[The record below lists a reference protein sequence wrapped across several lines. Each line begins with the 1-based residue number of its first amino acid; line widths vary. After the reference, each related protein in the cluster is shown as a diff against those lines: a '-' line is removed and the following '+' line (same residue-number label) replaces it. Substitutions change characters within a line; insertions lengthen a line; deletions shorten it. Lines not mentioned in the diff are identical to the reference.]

1 MASFEYRDGKMIE
14 VPDIVVTESRQ
25 IDQDVGR
32 TLVIES
38 GAMVTTNGR
47 VSGTINVKRGA
58 TLDARGNVGGTVHVA
73 AGGRAAFHASM
84 GGTLHIELGGAAAI
98 GPTAVALGTM
108 HVEGELINHG
118 TRGVQVS
125 GGGVIQDL
133 EGSSV
138 RQPDEIW
145 DDGTVVYR
153 S

>member
-58 TLDARGNVGGTVHVA
+58 TLDARGT
-73 AGGRAAFHASM
+73 
-84 GGTLHIELGGAAAI
+84 
-98 GPTAVALGTM
+98 
-108 HVEGELINHG
+108 
-118 TRGVQVS
+118 S
-125 GGGVIQDL
+125 GGPCTLRPAAEPHPTHRWAGPCT
-133 EGSSV
+133 SSLAE
-138 RQPDEIW
+138 RPRLGQQQS
-145 DDGTVVYR
+145 R
-153 S
+153 